1 MRSFLSPWKSIPIFL
16 LNRLMPQLLI
26 RAQHLLHAVETI
38 AQHRSTASGQQAGH
52 QRIGQATGFVGKV
65 APPRLRKARGRVVRR
80 AGHGGFKPLLAGDE
94 GGARAVEG
102 IGDDGGARKREGFLD
117 RAQGAP
123 GIHPLLHRVDGQVW
137 EVLAQ
142 KGAADAG
149 LSKPIAG
156 QLAAHGND
164 LQSLG
169 RGELTG
175 VAQAAGQNAG
185 GAAVILG
192 GS

>member
-38 AQHRSTASGQQAGH
+38 AQRRGAARRQKAGH
-52 QRIGQATGFVGKV
+52 QCVGYATGFVGQV
-65 APPRLRKARGRVVRR
+65 APPGLRKARGRVVRR
-80 AGHGGFKPLLAGDE
+80 AGDGGRDALLAGDE
-94 GGARAVEG
+94 CGAQAVEG
-102 IGDDGGARKREGFLD
+102 IGDDGGVGKREGFLD
-117 RAQGAP
+117 RAEGAA
-123 GIHPLLHRVDGQVW
+123 GIHPLLHRVHGQVR

-142 KGAADAG
+142 VVAADAG
-149 LSKPIAG
+149 LSKPIPG

-169 RGELTG
+169 GGELTG
-175 VAQAAGQNAG
+175 VAQSAGQNAG
-185 GAAVILG
+185 GAAIVLG